1 MNVLSKKELS
11 EALET
16 IPNWTQRDN
25 SIERTY
31 ELGSFPKAVGFV
43 NGIAS
48 YADTKDHHP
57 DIAIHFDKVKLR
69 LTTWSKKAITDKD
82 IEVAKYFDFIYE
94 D

>member
-1 MNVLSKKELS
+1 MNILKGKELN
-11 EALET
+11 EAMGT
-16 IPNWTQRDN
+16 IPNWIEGDN

-31 ELGSFPKAVGFV
+31 ELKNFPAAVGFV

-57 DIAIHFDKVKLR
+57 HIEIDFNKVIIN
-69 LTTWSKKAITDKD
+69 LTTWSKKAITDLD